1 MSLEK
6 KNASHKYDKKRPR
19 ARYKICL
26 TLSSTKATFK
36 AQFMKKLSNTEV
48 ELKKRIAY
56 KDKFI
61 VKTLTF
67 FSLRMKHKFSL
78 SINKT

>member
-56 KDKFI
+56 KDKCICQNFNI
-61 VKTLTF
+61 FLT
-67 FSLRMKHKFSL
+67 KDE
-78 SINKT
+78 T